1 MDEDAILAVS
11 IFVILVGCAGSVLIG
26 NFMCP
31 PTRPKRGMSYL
42 EEDDFV

>member
-11 IFVILVGCAGSVLIG
+11 IFGTLAGCTIAVLIG
-26 NFMCP
+26 NYVCP
-31 PTRPKRGMSYL
+31 RRQLQQL

>member
-11 IFVILVGCAGSVLIG
+11 VFLTLAVCAAAVLIG

-31 PTRPKRGMSYL
+31 PTRPKRGLSYL
-42 EEDDFV
+42 EDDDFV